1 MTGSPAAPSMGE
13 RFDRARRTL
22 WLMRNF
28 LYDYRRF
35 ASASFLHGKTSR
47 ENRKAHIH
55 LLAHTVE
62 HGLSLASPR
71 PGFGQDKV
79 RQLIAETTGY
89 IDDFSLDASA
99 EIAVKALAA
108 YVAFNAAG
116 GTAIG
121 DIPAAVDALAA
132 RVTERRAD
140 LLGGT
145 EEVTAEGIRQHASMD
160 FLGFMEARHSVR
172 QYADRPVDPRMIEN
186 AVRAAHQSPSSCN
199 RQTCR
204 VYAFTDRASIARVL
218 SFQSGHRGFGEQLGG
233 LAVITT
239 DIRHWGTVG
248 ERNQG
253 WVDGGMFAMTLALGL
268 HAEGLGA
275 CMLNW
280 SETRDV
286 DTAMRTFVGIPDNEL
301 VITMLGFGHMPD
313 NFKVPRSQRKPIDEV
328 LRLDPA
334 LPA

>member
-1 MTGSPAAPSMGE
+1 MTGAAETPSLSA
-13 RFDRARRTL
+13 RFDSARRTL
-22 WLMRNF
+22 WLIRNYV
-28 LYDYRRF
+28 YDYRRF
-35 ASASFLHGKTSR
+35 ARSSFLQGPTSR
-47 ENRKAHIH
+47 ESRKAHIH

-62 HGLSLASPR
+62 HGLSLAKPR
-71 PGFGQDKV
+71 PGFGIEKV
-79 RQLIAETTGY
+79 RQLIDEVSGY
-89 IDDFSLDASA
+89 IRDHGVDPSA
-99 EIAVKALAA
+99 EIAVKALVA
-108 YVAFNAAG
+108 YVAFNRDSGAD
-116 GTAIG
+116 IQE
-121 DIPAAVDALAA
+121 IPAAVDRLTAGISVA
-132 RVTERRAD
+132 RQE

-145 EEVTAEGIRQHASMD
+145 EEVTAEGIRQHAAMD

-172 QYADRPVDPRMIEN
+172 QYADRPVDPIQIEN

-199 RQTCR
+199 RQTCK
-204 VYAFTDRASIARVL
+204 VYAFTDKAAIARVL

-286 DTAMRTFVGIPDNEL
+286 DTAMRAHVGIPDHEL

-313 NFKVPRSQRKPIDEV
+313 RFKVPRSQRKPLDEV

-334 LPA
+334 ISA

>member
-1 MTGSPAAPSMGE
+1 
-13 RFDRARRTL
+13 
-22 WLMRNF
+22 MRNF

-35 ASASFLHGKTSR
+35 ARSSFLHARSSR

-62 HGLSLASPR
+62 HGLSLPHPR

-79 RQLIAETTGY
+79 RQLISETTAYVG
-89 IDDFSLDASA
+89 DFGADASA

-108 YVAFNAAG
+108 YVAFNRAG
-116 GTAIG
+116 GAPIG
-121 DIPAAVDALAA
+121 DIPAAVDALATRLGA
-132 RVTERRAD
+132 QRAD

-145 EEVTAEGIRQHASMD
+145 EDVTAEGIRQRAAMD

-172 QYADRPVDPRMIEN
+172 QYADKPVDPRMIEN

-204 VYAFTDRASIARVL
+204 VYAFTERNAIARVL
-218 SFQSGHRGFGEQLGG
+218 SFQSGHRGFGDQLGG

-239 DIRHWGTVG
+239 DIQHWGTVG

-286 DTAMRTFVGIPDNEL
+286 DTAMRAFVGIPDNEL
-301 VITMLGFGHMPD
+301 VITMLGFGHMRES
-313 NFKVPRSQRKPIDEV
+313 FKVPRSQRKPIDEV